1 MNERNKSSA
10 LCCKR
15 KWEKKFLEMFLY
27 LDLHQKMTWSVF
39 WAETHLLSRCRWK
52 SVYQPT
58 HKKHTQ
64 KCTKTDLNTENI
76 QYHKNSQ
83 IHKNKNTQKTHINT
97 QKHKRKQVS
106 CGSRRHFY
114 MRRLQTAGKWSLI
127 KFLWNLN
134 WHLENAPDADI
145 IICHLRE
152 VSKTHFKSAVTL
164 WLLNTSAFNI
174 RIPLPVVLFSNQS
187 VITSPSSA
195 LLPFILLTPFLPR
208 ASRKVYSWGS
218 WTKTNLLQRG
228 FRCTEPLSLQPRSQK
243 HTNNRPK
250 HSTNLCKHRSEY
262 FPDSD
267 Q

>member
-1 MNERNKSSA
+1 M
-10 LCCKR
+10 
-15 KWEKKFLEMFLY
+15 
-27 LDLHQKMTWSVF
+27 
-39 WAETHLLSRCRWK
+39 
-52 SVYQPT
+52 
-58 HKKHTQ
+58 KHNQ
-64 KCTKTDLNTENI
+64 KCIKSDLNTENI

-97 QKHKRKQVS
+97 QKHKRRQVS

-114 MRRLQTAGKWSLI
+114 MRRLQTAGKWILI

-195 LLPFILLTPFLPR
+195 LLAFILLIF
-208 ASRKVYSWGS
+208 
-218 WTKTNLLQRG
+218 TKSLKESLLLRV
-228 FRCTEPLSLQPRSQK
+228 L
-243 HTNNRPK
+243 N
-250 HSTNLCKHRSEY
+250 
-262 FPDSD
+262 
-267 Q
+267 